1 MKDDPTDA
9 ACSLTT
15 PNAFKQVVAI
25 PAGTTYAASS
35 LFDDF
40 VDGDG
45 DDLDLCVVSA
55 GGHGR
60 REQRRRDG
68 ERDCQHREPGGR

>member
-1 MKDDPTDA
+1 VKDDPTDA

-25 PAGTTYAASS
+25 PAGTTYPLRCSTTSS
-35 LFDDF
+35 T
-40 VDGDG
+40 VTATTST
-45 DDLDLCVVSA
+45 SA
-55 GGHGR
+55 WSKRRGHGR